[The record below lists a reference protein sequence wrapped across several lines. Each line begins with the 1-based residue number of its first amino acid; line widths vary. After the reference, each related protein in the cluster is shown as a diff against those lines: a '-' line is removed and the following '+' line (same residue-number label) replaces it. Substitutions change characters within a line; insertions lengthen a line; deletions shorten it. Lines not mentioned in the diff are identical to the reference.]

1 MIYRVAIGFILT
13 VAFGLSPVWAQQQA
27 ATTEQGSMPVAS
39 GDSATS
45 STSEKAAPQ
54 ATAPAPKKEEVV
66 PAAAPAPKKEEAAP
80 VAASAP
86 KKVDVTQP
94 VPREVVMARV
104 GDEKITVDDFMKYIS
119 QDGRLLK
126 MATTDSGKAQVLH
139 DMIRDRLIEI
149 GMRQEGFLPTDHP
162 PSQADYMRGFG
173 LLAAKYFPEAN
184 KMPDE
189 EKVHQY
195 YLEHQEEFGIP
206 AMVRIGQIQFRV
218 PDNASPQEVEAVK
231 ARADAALKRLR
242 AGESFATLATELT
255 ENPQG
260 KVAEGDLGFLP
271 VNKEAWLQK
280 AVSGLAPGQYTEVLK
295 SPVGYEIIQLKDK
308 RDALATPYA
317 NVRSMVLAKMR
328 REAIRDGSEKYAWQ
342 LAKKVGVTV
351 EIDELKSAIP

>member
-1 MIYRVAIGFILT
+1 
-13 VAFGLSPVWAQQQA
+13 
-27 ATTEQGSMPVAS
+27 
-39 GDSATS
+39 
-45 STSEKAAPQ
+45 
-54 ATAPAPKKEEVV
+54 
-66 PAAAPAPKKEEAAP
+66 
-80 VAASAP
+80 
-86 KKVDVTQP
+86 
-94 VPREVVMARV
+94 MARV

-139 DMIRDRLIEI
+139 DMMRDRLIEI

-184 KMPDE
+184 KTPDE
-189 EKVHQY
+189 EKIHQY

-218 PDNASPQEVEAVK
+218 PANASPQEVEAVK

-271 VNKEAWLQK
+271 VNKEPWLQK
-280 AVSGLAPGQYTEVLK
+280 AVSGLAPGQYSEVLK
-295 SPVGYEIIQLKDK
+295 SPAGYEIIQLKDK

-317 NVRSMVLAKMR
+317 NVRGMVLAKMR
-328 REAIRDGSEKYAWQ
+328 REAVRQGSEKYAWQ

-351 EIDELKSAIP
+351 EIDELKSAVP